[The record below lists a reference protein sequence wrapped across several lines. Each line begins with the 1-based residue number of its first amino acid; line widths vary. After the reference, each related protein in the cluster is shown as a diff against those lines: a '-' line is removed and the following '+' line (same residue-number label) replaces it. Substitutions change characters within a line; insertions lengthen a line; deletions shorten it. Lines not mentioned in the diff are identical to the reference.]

1 MSCPKAT
8 VKLINGENIIT
19 NEGDDVRIIFDGTWV
34 QVSYKDGNYTLFP
47 REEVLAIDVSSN

>member
-1 MSCPKAT
+1 MPCPKAT

-34 QVSYKDGNYTLFP
+34 QVSYKDGNYTLLP
-47 REEVLAIDVSSN
+47 REEVLAIDVSSD